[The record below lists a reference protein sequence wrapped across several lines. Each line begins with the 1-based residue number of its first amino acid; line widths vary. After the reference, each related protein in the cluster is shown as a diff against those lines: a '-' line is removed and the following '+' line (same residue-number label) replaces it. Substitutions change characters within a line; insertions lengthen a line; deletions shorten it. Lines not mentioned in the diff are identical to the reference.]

1 VERELEVAVLG
12 DDGLVHLRRRPCPIR
27 FASSSCCCRRPLSK
41 ATEPAGTDG
50 RVEIPLGA
58 RAVRSFVPSG
68 NVPSTWTSPTV
79 SGTPGSVWR
88 RPRSF
93 WPARRG
99 TRSAAASSEEYPR
112 GRSRRQP
119 ARRISTSRPRRHRD
133 DAPPTPPAPR
143 GRVLP
148 REPKFRTRFATRLPA
163 RGHELRDAHAVA
175 DLLEH
180 DRRDEGHLRERI
192 GARPVRRPRIAGRG
206 GVRAIGRRSSG
217 SRPRSDAPRPVS
229 ADGHRGL
236 AANPV
241 RSAARGGAARSR
253 SEPSKNARRVPAGV
267 SRRDRA
273 TPGPTQPRD
282 NWPNVSS
289 SRAARS
295 RPRAGSISSRARGAA
310 ARARPPGGAA
320 NDRSRAASG
329 ACRGLRG
336 GRAAGCG
343 GQRGEAPFGRD

>member
-1 VERELEVAVLG
+1 MLL
-12 DDGLVHLRRRPCPIR
+12 P
-27 FASSSCCCRRPLSK
+27 SSSLEGHGTGRDRRARRDSARRARRQEL
-41 ATEPAGTDG
+41 
-50 RVEIPLGA
+50 
-58 RAVRSFVPSG
+58 RAVRKRALDLDLADRLG
-68 NVPSTWTSPTV
+68 HA
-79 SGTPGSVWR
+79 GQR
-88 RPRSF
+88 LA
-93 WPARRG
+93 PAQ
-99 TRSAAASSEEYPR
+99 E
-112 GRSRRQP
+112 
-119 ARRISTSRPRRHRD
+119 
-133 DAPPTPPAPR
+133 
-143 GRVLP
+143 L
-148 REPKFRTRFATRLPA
+148 LA